1 MFHSPMTAAYIPDDF
16 DRAILA
22 ILQRDTTTPQRE
34 IAEAVHLSAPA
45 VQRRIK
51 RLQQAGIIRAHM
63 AVLDQNRLGRPLT
76 IMVEV
81 RVASEQPH
89 RVAPFRRRVQDDP
102 AVQQCYAITGDA
114 DFLLILTAASMEE
127 YEAISARLFGDDDN
141 IERFRTAVA
150 LSTLKRGLEV
160 PL

>member
-1 MFHSPMTAAYIPDDF
+1 MFHSPMTAAYAPDEF

-22 ILQRDTTTPQRE
+22 ILQRDTTTAQRE

-51 RLQQAGIIRAHM
+51 RLQEVGIIRANV

-81 RVASEQPH
+81 RVSSEQPH

-114 DFLLILTAASMEE
+114 DFLLILTAASMED

-141 IERFRTAVA
+141 IERYRTAVA

>member
-1 MFHSPMTAAYIPDDF
+1 MFRSPMTAAYAPDEF

-22 ILQRDTTTPQRE
+22 ILQRDNTTAQRE
-34 IAEAVHLSAPA
+34 IAETVHLSAPA

-51 RLQQAGIIRAHM
+51 RLQEAGFIRANV

-81 RVASEQPH
+81 RVSSEQPH

-127 YEAISARLFGDDDN
+127 YEAISERLFGNDDN
-141 IERFRTAVA
+141 IERYRTAVA
-150 LSTLKRGLEV
+150 LSTLKRGLDV

>member
-1 MFHSPMTAAYIPDDF
+1 MTAPAYTPDPF

-34 IAEAVHLSAPA
+34 IAEAVNLSAPA

-51 RLQQAGIIRAHM
+51 RLQEAGIIRAHV
-63 AVLDQNRLGRPLT
+63 AVLDHCRLGRPLT
-76 IMVEV
+76 ITVEV

-89 RVAPFRRRVQDDP
+89 KVAPFRRRVQDDP
-102 AVQQCYAITGDA
+102 AVQQCYAITGEA
-114 DFLLILTAASMEE
+114 DFLLILTAASMED
-127 YEAISARLFGDDDN
+127 YEAISARLFGNDDN
-141 IERFRTAVA
+141 IERFRTAVV

>member
-1 MFHSPMTAAYIPDDF
+1 MSAAAHTPDDF

-22 ILQRDTTTPQRE
+22 ILQRDNTTPQRQ
-34 IAEAVHLSAPA
+34 IADAVHLSAPA

-51 RLQQAGIIRAHM
+51 RLQDAGIIRANV
-63 AVLDQNRLGRPLT
+63 AVLEQNRLGRPLT

-81 RVASEQPH
+81 RVSSEQPH

-114 DFLLILTAASMEE
+114 DFLLILSAASMEE
-127 YEAISARLFGDDDN
+127 YEAISERLFGNDDN
-141 IERFRTAVA
+141 IERYRTAVA
-150 LSTLKRGLEV
+150 LSTLKRSLDI

>member
-1 MFHSPMTAAYIPDDF
+1 MSAVPYSPDDF

-22 ILQRDTTTPQRE
+22 ILQRDNTTPQRE
-34 IAEAVHLSAPA
+34 IADAVHLSAPA

-51 RLQQAGIIRAHM
+51 RLQEARIIRTNV
-63 AVLDQNRLGRPLT
+63 AVLDQCRLGRPLT

-89 RVAPFRRRVQDDP
+89 RVAPFRRRVQEDP
-102 AVQQCYAITGDA
+102 AVQQCYAITGEV

-127 YEAISARLFGDDDN
+127 YEAISARLFGNDDN

-150 LSTLKRGLEV
+150 LSTLKRGLDV

>member
-1 MFHSPMTAAYIPDDF
+1 MSAVPYSPDDF

-22 ILQRDTTTPQRE
+22 ILQRDNTTPQRE

-51 RLQQAGIIRAHM
+51 RLQEAGIIRANV
-63 AVLDQNRLGRPLT
+63 AVLDQCRLGRPLT

-89 RVAPFRRRVQDDP
+89 RVAPFRRRVQEDP

-114 DFLLILTAASMEE
+114 DFLLILTAASM
-127 YEAISARLFGDDDN
+127 
-141 IERFRTAVA
+141 
-150 LSTLKRGLEV
+150 
-160 PL
+160 

>member
-1 MFHSPMTAAYIPDDF
+1 MAAVPYAPDDF

-22 ILQRDTTTPQRE
+22 ILQRDNTTAQRA

-51 RLQQAGIIRAHM
+51 RLQDAGIIRANV
-63 AVLDQNRLGRPLT
+63 AVLDQARLGRPLT

-89 RVAPFRRRVQDDP
+89 RVAAFRRRVQDDP
-102 AVQQCYAITGDA
+102 AVQQCYAITGEA
-114 DFLLILTAASMEE
+114 DFLLLLTAASMEE
-127 YEAISARLFGDDDN
+127 YEAISERLFGSDDN

-150 LSTLKRGLEV
+150 LSTLKRGLDV

>member
-1 MFHSPMTAAYIPDDF
+1 MSALPYTPDSF

-22 ILQRDTTTPQRE
+22 ILQRDNATPQRE
-34 IAEAVHLSAPA
+34 IAEAVSLSAPA

-51 RLQQAGIIRAHM
+51 RLEETGIIRDNV
-63 AVLDQNRLGRPLT
+63 AVLDQARLGRPLT

-89 RVAPFRRRVQDDP
+89 RVAPFRRVQEDP
-102 AVQQCYAITGDA
+102 AVQQCYAITGEA

-127 YEAISARLFGDDDN
+127 YEAISERLFGNDDN

-150 LSTLKRGLEV
+150 LSTLKRGLDV
-160 PL
+160 PLAE

>member
-1 MFHSPMTAAYIPDDF
+1 MAAVPYAPDDF

-22 ILQRDTTTPQRE
+22 ILQRDNTTAQRA

-51 RLQQAGIIRAHM
+51 RLQDAGIIRANV
-63 AVLDQNRLGRPLT
+63 AVLDQARLGRPLT

-89 RVAPFRRRVQDDP
+89 RVAAFRRRVQDDP
-102 AVQQCYAITGDA
+102 AVQQCYAITGES
-114 DFLLILTAASMEE
+114 DFLLLLTAASMEE
-127 YEAISARLFGDDDN
+127 YEAISERLFGSDDN

-150 LSTLKRGLEV
+150 LSTLKRGLDV

>member
-1 MFHSPMTAAYIPDDF
+1 MFRSPMTAAYTPDEF

-22 ILQRDTTTPQRE
+22 ILQRDTTTAQRE

-51 RLQQAGIIRAHM
+51 RLQQAGIIRAHV

-150 LSTLKRGLEV
+150 MSTLKRGLEV

>member
-1 MFHSPMTAAYIPDDF
+1 MSAVPYSPDDF

-22 ILQRDTTTPQRE
+22 ILQRDNTTPQRE
-34 IAEAVHLSAPA
+34 IADAVHLSAPA
-45 VQRRIK
+45 IQRRIK
-51 RLQQAGIIRAHM
+51 RLQEAGIIRANV
-63 AVLDQNRLGRPLT
+63 AVLDQCRLGRPLT

-89 RVAPFRRRVQDDP
+89 RVAPFRRRVQEDP
-102 AVQQCYAITGDA
+102 AVQQCYAITGEA

-127 YEAISARLFGDDDN
+127 YEAISARLFANDDN

-150 LSTLKRGLEV
+150 LSTLKRGLGV

>member
-1 MFHSPMTAAYIPDDF
+1 MSAAPYTPDDF

-22 ILQRDTTTPQRE
+22 LLQHDNTTAQRE

-51 RLQQAGIIRAHM
+51 RLQDSGVIRANV
-63 AVLDQNRLGRPLT
+63 AVLDQALLGRPLT

-160 PL
+160 PV

>member
-1 MFHSPMTAAYIPDDF
+1 MTASPYAPDSF

-22 ILQRDTTTPQRE
+22 ILQRDNATPQRE
-34 IAEAVHLSAPA
+34 IAEAVSLSAPA

-51 RLQQAGIIRAHM
+51 RLEESGIIRAHV
-63 AVLDQNRLGRPLT
+63 AVLDQARLGRPLT
-76 IMVEV
+76 IMIEV

-127 YEAISARLFGDDDN
+127 YEAISERLFGNDDN

-150 LSTLKRGLEV
+150 LSTLKRSLDV
-160 PL
+160 PLSD